1 MPRKKRQV
9 ARGAAVSQKE
19 IGLIN
24 EMDTINRIDLFG
36 WLTSYQIQ
44 EVLSPTKDGN
54 NGLARK
60 VIARLIKKK
69 LISTEI
75 LSGEKRQDLYKKTK
89 SGFSVI
95 DRGLKKSHRKS
106 GHHINS
112 PTTKAKA
119 YILTDKGVRL
129 LNKYLKENPEIR
141 SCHIKKTATFL
152 DDIND
157 NKYQF
162 HRCLSNQF
170 LIDCENGIFKFMQNQ
185 LGNYCFDLFL
195 GEGALLADGFEV
207 DKHFGTLPDA
217 IIKDTKQNML
227 CCIEIE
233 NSKRGD
239 FKHGT
244 KLSGWLHNYLHE
256 VSNKENNGVYC
267 RNHKNDKPEAPFS
280 KYSYKSHSDVFQ
292 IFVCSNEE
300 IFRSVYRQVNIT
312 IKKLT
317 LSDKALRLLED
328 RVFYFVL
335 HETKAWANPITR
347 VGVEF
352 SYEATDE
359 HKYLNEAYRFFE
371 HFEDE
376 AKQVAYQFKDEA
388 QEDAM
393 VVSKELKK
401 DKDYSEPAPSIL
413 NRVFKRKN

>member
-1 MPRKKRQV
+1 MPRKKKQF
-9 ARGAAVSQKE
+9 ARGSAVSQKE

-24 EMDTINRIDLFG
+24 EMNTINHIDLFG

-44 EVLSPTKDGN
+44 EILSFTEDGN

-60 VIARLIKKK
+60 VIARLIKKN
-69 LISTEI
+69 LVYTEI
-75 LSGEKRQDLYKKTK
+75 LSGEERPVLYKKTK

-95 DRGLKKSHRKS
+95 DRGLKKSKRKS

-119 YILTDKGVRL
+119 YVLTDKGVRL
-129 LNKYLKENPEIR
+129 LKKHLIENPEIR
-141 SCHIKKTATFL
+141 CGHIKKPATFL
-152 DDIND
+152 EDIND

-170 LIDCENGIFKFMQNQ
+170 LIDCKNEKLELYFNQ
-185 LGNYCFDLFL
+185 LGEYDFDLFL
-195 GEGALLADGFEV
+195 GESELLADSLKV
-207 DKHFGTLPDA
+207 DEHFGTLPDA
-217 IIKDTKQNML
+217 IIKDTRQNVL

-239 FKHGT
+239 FNHGT
-244 KLSGWLHNYLHE
+244 KLSGWLHNYFHE
-256 VSNKENNGVYC
+256 VSSNGVYC
-267 RNHKNDKPEAPFS
+267 RNHKNDRPEKPFS

-312 IKKLT
+312 IKKLKLT
-317 LSDKALRLLED
+317 DEALRLLND

-347 VGVEF
+347 TGVKF

-359 HKYLNEAYRFFE
+359 HEYLNEAHRLFE

-376 AKQVAYQFKDEA
+376 AKQVAYKYKDEA
-388 QEDAM
+388 QEDALIL
-393 VVSKELKK
+393 SKELAKN
-401 DKDYSEPAPSIL
+401 KDYSDPPLSIL
-413 NRVFKRKN
+413 NRVFKKKKH